1 MGEPATAMLK
11 PEAKSEPAGRRT
23 SRWKKHLWG
32 YLFILP
38 AIVIF
43 ILFLWVPI
51 IKGAVYSFFTI
62 DFVKGNTFVGFD
74 NYARVLHDP
83 DVWTAVKNTLY
94 YMFLTVIIGFWV
106 PIVASIA
113 ISELRFFQGF
123 ARIAAYLPFVV
134 PGVVLYGMWRWM
146 YDPVGPINGLL
157 SGFGVEP
164 VSFISDGRWS
174 MISIVFMETWQQFGS
189 AMLIYLAGVLSI
201 PRDWYEA
208 AEIDGAGVWNRIRYI
223 TIPSIRS
230 LIVLMFILQIIGTSQ
245 AYQSQLALLDG
256 GPNNTTLTYA
266 LLIVKYAFNQLDY
279 GSATALGMLM
289 FIVLSLL
296 GLLQFKMNKEDY

>member
-1 MGEPATAMLK
+1 MGEPETALQPVLQKRSGK
-11 PEAKSEPAGRRT
+11 PRGRFR
-23 SRWKKHLWG
+23 KHLWG
-32 YLFILP
+32 YLFLLP
-38 AIVIF
+38 AVIIF

-51 IKGAVYSFFTI
+51 AKGALYSFYSI
-62 DFVKGNTFVGFD
+62 DFVNGNTFVGVD
-74 NYARVLHDP
+74 NYARVFQDP

-94 YMFLTVIIGFWV
+94 YMLLTVIIGFWV

-113 ISELRFFQGF
+113 ISELRYFQGF

-157 SGFGVEP
+157 ITFGADP
-164 VSFISDGRWS
+164 VSFISDSRWS
-174 MISIVFMETWQQFGS
+174 MIAIVFMETWQQFGS

-201 PRDWYEA
+201 PKDWYEA

-223 TIPSIRS
+223 TLPSMRT
-230 LIVLMFILQIIGTSQ
+230 LIALMFILQVISTSQ

-256 GPNNTTLTYA
+256 GPNNATLTYA
-266 LLIVKYAFNQLDY
+266 LLIVKYAFTRLDY
-279 GSATALGMLM
+279 GTATAMGMLM
-289 FIVLSLL
+289 FAVLSLVGIIQYKL
-296 GLLQFKMNKEDY
+296 NKGDDGA

>member
-1 MGEPATAMLK
+1 MGEPGAVLQPAIK
-11 PEAKSEPAGRRT
+11 NKSPKRRGLF
-23 SRWKKHLWG
+23 KKHFWG
-32 YLFILP
+32 YMFLLP
-38 AIVIF
+38 AVVIF

-51 IKGAVYSFFTI
+51 AKGALYSFFEI
-62 DFVKGNTFVGFD
+62 DFVKGNTFVGLD
-74 NYARVLHDP
+74 NYIRVFHDP

-94 YMFLTVIIGFWV
+94 YMLLTVIIGFWV

-113 ISELRFFQGF
+113 ISELRRFQGF

-157 SGFGVEP
+157 SSFGVDP
-164 VSFISDGRWS
+164 VSFISDSRWS
-174 MISIVFMETWQQFGS
+174 MIAIVLMETWQQFGS

-223 TIPSIRS
+223 TLPSLRS
-230 LIVLMFILQIIGTSQ
+230 LIILMFILQVIGTSQ

-256 GPNNTTLTYA
+256 GPNNATLTYA
-266 LLIVKYAFNQLDY
+266 LLIVKYAFTRLDY
-279 GSATALGMLM
+279 GTATALGMLM
-289 FIVLSLL
+289 FIVLSFV
-296 GLLQFKMNKEDY
+296 GLLQYKLNKEEY